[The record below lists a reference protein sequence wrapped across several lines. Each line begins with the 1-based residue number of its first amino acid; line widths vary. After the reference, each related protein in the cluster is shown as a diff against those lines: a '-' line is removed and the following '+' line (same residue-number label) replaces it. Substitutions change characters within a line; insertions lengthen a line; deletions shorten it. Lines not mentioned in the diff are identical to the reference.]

1 MKNSLYIHSRTTH
14 FHVIC
19 FCNEGGDRN
28 INLLPLDP
36 LDIPLIHIEQ
46 GEESPV
52 NVVLIFKNNT
62 IVGLHDFEFYKIE

>member
-1 MKNSLYIHSRTTH
+1 MK
-14 FHVIC
+14 C
-19 FCNEGGDRN
+19 FFSFEGGDRN

-46 GEESPV
+46 GDESPV

-62 IVGLHDFEFYKIE
+62 INGLRDFEFYKIE